1 MALKLI
7 VDSLD
12 GLDDGTKALYAEKDG
27 KYRLDVEGIEDTS
40 GLKSALEK
48 ERTARRELEKRAK
61 AALSEDD
68 MEEYARLKAEADK
81 GKDKDEIL
89 KGMRSRH
96 EKELE
101 LAKQEASRVKAQL
114 EKTVLESTAT
124 QLLAKNGGNVSL
136 LLPHIM
142 GQIKAEEVDGML
154 SVVPASAATID
165 DVVKG
170 LKATFPAAFSDSG
183 HSGSGA
189 TGGHAGAGGAKTMT
203 RAQFNGL
210 GSTAQHEHIRAGGKV
225 TD

>member
-12 GLDDGTKALYAEKDG
+12 GLDEGTKCLYAEKDG

-89 KGMRSRH
+89 KSMRARH

-101 LAKQEASRVKAQL
+101 QSRQEAAAVKARL

-124 QLLAKNGGNVSL
+124 QLLAKHGGNVSL

-170 LKATFPAAFSDSG
+170 LKATFPAAFADSG

-189 TGGHAGAGGAKTMT
+189 TGGHAGAGKGSNQQIGGT
-203 RAQFNGL
+203 R
-210 GSTAQHEHIRAGGKV
+210 SERTAAIKARFPGIPDK
-225 TD
+225 

>member
-12 GLDDGTKALYAEKDG
+12 GLDEGTKGLYAEKDG

-124 QLLAKNGGNVSL
+124 QLLAKHGGNVSL
-136 LLPHIM
+136 LLPHIL
-142 GQIKAEEVDGML
+142 GQLRPEEIDGNL

-165 DVVKG
+165 DVMSG
-170 LKATFPAAFSDSG
+170 LKSSFPQAFAAPAT
-183 HSGSGA
+183 SGSGA
-189 TGGHAGAGGAKTMT
+189 SGGHAGAGGKGTGKIDGDKSE
-203 RAQFNGL
+203 RAAYFAQKFPDL
-210 GSTAQHEHIRAGGKV
+210 GKE
-225 TD
+225 

>member
-89 KGMRSRH
+89 RGMRSRH

-101 LAKQEASRVKAQL
+101 LARQDAAKVKAQL

-170 LKATFPAAFSDSG
+170 LKTTFPAAFSDSG

-210 GSTAQHEHIRAGGKV
+210 TPQAQHEYIRAGGKL

>member
-170 LKATFPAAFSDSG
+170 LKSTFPAAFADSG

-189 TGGHAGAGGAKTMT
+189 TGGHAGAGGKKTMALNDFNKLAPKE
-203 RAQFNGL
+203 RAAFMAANGAL
-210 GSTAQHEHIRAGGKV
+210 TE
-225 TD
+225 

>member
-12 GLDDGTKALYAEKDG
+12 GLDEGTKGLYAEKDG
-27 KYRLDVEGIEDTS
+27 KYRLDVEGFEDTS

-81 GKDKDEIL
+81 GKDRDEIL

-101 LAKQEASRVKAQL
+101 LARQEASRVKAQL

-142 GQIKAEEVDGML
+142 GQIKAEEVDGTL

-170 LKATFPAAFSDSG
+170 LKTTFPAAFADSG

-189 TGGHAGAGGAKTMT
+189 TGGHAGAGGKKTMT
-203 RAQFNGL
+203 RAQFDALTPSARN
-210 GSTAQHEHIRAGGKV
+210 EHIKAGGGL

>member
-89 KGMRSRH
+89 KSMRARH

-101 LAKQEASRVKAQL
+101 QSRQEAAAVKARL

-124 QLLAKNGGNVSL
+124 QLLAKHGGNVSL
-136 LLPHIM
+136 LLPHIL
-142 GQIKAEEVDGML
+142 GQLRPEEIDGNL
-154 SVVPASAATID
+154 SVVPANAATID
-165 DVVKG
+165 DVVSG
-170 LKATFPAAFSDSG
+170 LKSSFPQAFAAPAT
-183 HSGSGA
+183 SGSGA
-189 TGGHAGAGGAKTMT
+189 SGGHAGAGEKGTGKLGGDKSE
-203 RAQFNGL
+203 RAAYF
-210 GSTAQHEHIRAGGKV
+210 AQKFPDIGKE
-225 TD
+225 

>member
-1 MALKLI
+1 MALKLTL
-7 VDSLD
+7 DSLD
-12 GLDDGTKALYAEKDG
+12 GLDEGTKGLYAEKDG

-89 KGMRSRH
+89 KSMRARH

-101 LAKQEASRVKAQL
+101 LAKQEATAVKSRL
-114 EKTVLESTAT
+114 ERTVLESTAT
-124 QLLAKNGGNVSL
+124 QLLAKHGGNVSL
-136 LLPHIM
+136 LLPHIL
-142 GQIKAEEVDGML
+142 GQLRPEEIDGNL

-165 DVVKG
+165 DVMSG
-170 LKATFPAAFSDSG
+170 LKSTFPQAFAAPAT
-183 HSGSGA
+183 SGSGA
-189 TGGHAGAGGAKTMT
+189 SGGHAGASGRKMSSTDFNNMRPKEQAAFMAGGGALT
-203 RAQFNGL
+203 
-210 GSTAQHEHIRAGGKV
+210 E
-225 TD
+225 

>member
-12 GLDDGTKALYAEKDG
+12 GLDEGTKGLYAEKDG

-101 LAKQEASRVKAQL
+101 LARQDAAKVKAQL

-142 GQIKAEEVDGML
+142 GQIKAEEVDGTL

-170 LKATFPAAFSDSG
+170 LKSTFPAAFADSG

-210 GSTAQHEHIRAGGKV
+210 APTAQHEHIRAGGKL

>member
-170 LKATFPAAFSDSG
+170 LKTTVPAAFADSG

-189 TGGHAGAGGAKTMT
+189 SGGHAGAGGKKTMT
-203 RAQFNGL
+203 RAQFDALTPSARN
-210 GSTAQHEHIRAGGKV
+210 EHIKAGGGL

>member
-1 MALKLI
+1 MALKLTL
-7 VDSLD
+7 DSLD

-142 GQIKAEEVDGML
+142 GQIKAEEVDGTL

-170 LKATFPAAFSDSG
+170 LKTTFPAAFADSG

-189 TGGHAGAGGAKTMT
+189 TGGQAGAGGAKPMP
-203 RAQFNGL
+203 RAQFDALTPSARN
-210 GSTAQHEHIRAGGKV
+210 EHMKAGGKV

>member
-12 GLDDGTKALYAEKDG
+12 GLDEGTKGLYAEKDG
-27 KYRLDVEGIEDTS
+27 KYRLDVEGLEDTS

-170 LKATFPAAFSDSG
+170 LKSTVPAAFADSG

-189 TGGHAGAGGAKTMT
+189 TGGHAGAGGAKTMP
-203 RAQFNGL
+203 RAQFDALTPSARN
-210 GSTAQHEHIRAGGKV
+210 EHMKAGGKV